1 MQAIQGLRNA
11 RRLVLVLLA
20 FLLLATVIAPAQAQA
35 QADCPSPLR
44 IAFLDKAIPGML
56 NGDGDR
62 FDEAPGLFVEWARST
77 LQRLGCSAEL
87 VRVPQRRLLFDTAS
101 NTTQVSFYFAHTA
114 ERAQRLVYPL
124 RSGGQPER
132 NLALAETRLAFF
144 VRADRRAGIQWD
156 GVTLQPAD
164 LRVGFVGGGVEE
176 ALAMAAGWKLDRA
189 LSHSGSIAKLRA
201 GHVDLA
207 LLPSLS
213 FTEQALATPPA
224 LQALDPPLHRIAFFA
239 PVSPVLMAQHPRFVR
254 RFWRQLCEVAR
265 AKPAAPG
272 HQVSCQG

>member
-1 MQAIQGLRNA
+1 MRFTGGERQRRRHALRA
-11 RRLVLVLLA
+11 RDLCAL
-20 FLLLATVIAPAQAQA
+20 FPQ
-35 QADCPSPLR
+35 PH
-44 IAFLDKAIPGML
+44 
-56 NGDGDR
+56 
-62 FDEAPGLFVEWARST
+62 EAPGLFVEWARST

-124 RSGGQPER
+124 RSGGHPER

-164 LRVGFVGGGVEE
+164 LRVGIVGGGVEE

-189 LSHSGSIAKLRA
+189 
-201 GHVDLA
+201 
-207 LLPSLS
+207 
-213 FTEQALATPPA
+213 T
-224 LQALDPPLHRIAFFA
+224 
-239 PVSPVLMAQHPRFVR
+239 HPGPR
-254 RFWRQLCEVAR
+254 RR
-265 AKPAAPG
+265 
-272 HQVSCQG
+272 S

>member
-20 FLLLATVIAPAQAQA
+20 FLLLATVIAPAQA

-62 FDEAPGLFVEWARST
+62 FDEAPGLLVEWARST

-164 LRVGFVGGGVEE
+164 LRVGIVGGGVEE

-265 AKPAAPG
+265 ANPAVAGHAP
-272 HQVSCQG
+272 SCQA